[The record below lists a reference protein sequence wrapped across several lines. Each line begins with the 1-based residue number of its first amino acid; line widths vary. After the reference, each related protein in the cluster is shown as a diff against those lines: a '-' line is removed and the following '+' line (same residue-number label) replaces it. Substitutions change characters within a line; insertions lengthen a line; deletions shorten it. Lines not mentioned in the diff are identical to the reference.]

1 MTRLAA
7 LATALLIASPA
18 LAGSFSFDLPNLT
31 FPTQGVTVSTSGCPA
46 VDGTVCPAPI
56 RN

>member
-7 LATALLIASPA
+7 LATALFLASPA

-31 FPTQGVTVSTSGCPA
+31 FPEGGVTVSTSGCPT
-46 VDGTVCPAPI
+46 VDAQICQAPV
-56 RN
+56 RR

>member
-7 LATALLIASPA
+7 LATALFLASPA

-31 FPTQGVTVSTSGCPA
+31 FPEGGVTVSTSGCPT
-46 VDGTVCPAPI
+46 VDAQTCQAPV
-56 RN
+56 RR